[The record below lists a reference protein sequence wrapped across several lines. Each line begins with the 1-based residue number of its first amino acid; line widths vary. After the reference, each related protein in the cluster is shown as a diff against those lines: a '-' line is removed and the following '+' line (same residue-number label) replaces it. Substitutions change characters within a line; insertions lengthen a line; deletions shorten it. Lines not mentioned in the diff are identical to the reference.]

1 MEREFENTKQWAV
14 ILGGSSGLGLATAK
28 KLAEHGMNLCI
39 VHRDLRSEMGLIREE
54 FKWIEEQGVSLLSY
68 NKDAGRE
75 DHLDWIIPR
84 LREGMGE
91 KGSVK
96 LLVHSIA
103 RGHLK
108 PMDSR
113 KGEALRATD
122 ILMTLDSMAVSMYT
136 WTRRLLQE
144 KMFGA
149 RARIVGFTSEGN
161 SRVLNSY
168 GAVSVAKSALESL
181 MRQMAVEMAP
191 YGLNVNC
198 IQAGMTDTRS
208 LRMIPGSERL
218 MAYALKRNPKGRLTR
233 PSDVAD
239 AVYLLCREEADW
251 INGTT
256 LVVDGG
262 EHLH

>member
-1 MEREFENTKQWAV
+1 MEKEFENTKQWAV

-28 KLAEHGMNLCI
+28 KLARHGMNVCI
-39 VHRDLRSEMGLIREE
+39 VHRNLRSEMGPIREE
-54 FKWIEEQGVSLLSY
+54 FKWIEDQGVSLLSY

-84 LREGMGE
+84 LRAGMGE
-91 KGSVK
+91 DGSVK

-103 RGHLK
+103 RGNLK
-108 PMDSR
+108 PMDSE
-113 KGEALRATD
+113 KGEILSATD
-122 ILMTLDSMAVSMYT
+122 ILMTIEAMAVSMYS
-136 WTRRLLQE
+136 WTQRLLNE
-144 KMFGA
+144 KMFGT
-149 RARIVGFTSEGN
+149 RARIIGFTSEGS
-161 SRVLNSY
+161 SRVLEAY

-181 MRQMAVEMAP
+181 MRQMAAEMAP
-191 YGLNVNC
+191 HGLNVNC

-208 LRMIPGSERL
+208 LRRIPGSDKL
-218 MAYALKRNPKGRLTR
+218 MAYALKRNPKGRLTL